1 LTDRLTLY
9 NTALAHIAERK
20 LASLTEVREQR
31 SIRPNINRL
40 LTFPMG
46 CGLPATA

>member
-20 LASLTEVREQR
+20 LASLTEVRER
-31 SIRPNINRL
+31 
-40 LTFPMG
+40 
-46 CGLPATA
+46 AW